1 MIATP
6 RSKKYTSELKGSPAS
21 VILVGIDGELRLSPE
36 AMSFIENSVC
46 SNDDPCLV
54 IHWIEDGV
62 MEAVFDVMGNQ
73 ILNLPAPPDF
83 LNMTSPE

>member
-1 MIATP
+1 MNTTP
-6 RSKKYTSELKGSPAS
+6 RSEKYTSELKGSPAS
-21 VILVGIDGELRLSPE
+21 VTSVGIDGELRLSPE
-36 AMSFIENSVC
+36 AMSFIANSVC

-62 MEAVFDVMGNQ
+62 MEALFEVMGNQ

-83 LNMTSPE
+83 LNTTSPE